1 MVQTGSFTGQSHSGL
16 SYESSKPMEERLKRT
31 FQRLTLVASLV
42 CSFFLIA
49 AGIRENR
56 PEWLRHQKRYLE
68 IISQNFSDQRFAPAS
83 RQDRPQI
90 RQIHLDSLQRTDR
103 CLSCH
108 FGVSDTRMQSQSLP
122 LRAHSPGILEN
133 HPVSKFGCTICHA
146 GQGQA
151 VDMKN
156 AHARS
161 PDVGWAF
168 PLLSLN
174 MMESSCGKCHL
185 AIFDKAKNLAG
196 TQTFQKGLGIF
207 QQEGC
212 LGCHKARGVGG
223 TIGPDLTIQGEKTQ
237 HEYDFSRVAGERTVI
252 NWLFNH
258 FKDPEMVSPGSQ
270 MLAVD
275 LGEDEIRALI
285 TFTLGMAR
293 PQIPFDYFSLD
304 TLKEFKGSRNILT
317 GAAAYPMICSA
328 CHGKSGEGKSF
339 KAYKTG
345 IPSLGNQDFLSVAS
359 LDFIVFSIT
368 HGRSGRQMA
377 AWLPRFSGLR
387 AQEIANV
394 AQHVKAGY
402 RIRSEF
408 KTVLNLRGNPLE
420 GKKLYLDHCSVCH
433 GPDGKGAGVIT
444 LSNPDMLAAASD
456 LFLYTTIIN
465 GRSNTAMPS
474 WGRFSS
480 DQISHILSFLRSWAT
495 SPPPPRTLTTARGD
509 ALLGQERYHYL
520 CSRCHGIYGQGDTGP
535 AILNPDFL
543 RSASDIFLATM
554 ITYGRQGTAM
564 FGWATAV
571 SQKERLST
579 EDVANVIAY
588 LRKAAADPPEVIY
601 AGAGFGSSDRG
612 RSLFLLHCAECHGTN
627 GEGTKA
633 PALNNQELLNAATNG
648 YFFATISLGRSGTD
662 MPVWGKGSDK
672 VPALDSQTRHDI
684 VAFVRAWQR
693 IVIKKSSKF

>member
-1 MVQTGSFTGQSHSGL
+1 
-16 SYESSKPMEERLKRT
+16 MEERLKRT
-31 FQRLTLVASLV
+31 FQRLTLIGSLV
-42 CSFFLIA
+42 CVFFLIA

-56 PEWLRHQKRYLE
+56 PEWRRFQQRYLE
-68 IISQNFSDQRFAPAS
+68 MVSQNFSDHRSDRPS
-83 RQDRPQI
+83 RRDSPQI
-90 RQIHLDSLQRTDR
+90 RQVHLTSLQRTDR
-103 CLSCH
+103 CITCH
-108 FGVSDTRMQSQSLP
+108 SGVSDVRMQDQPLP
-122 LRAHSPGILEN
+122 LRTHSPGILEH
-133 HPVSKFGCTICHA
+133 HPISKFGCTICHA

-151 VDMKN
+151 VDKKN

-161 PDVGWAF
+161 PDVGWAS

-185 AIFDKAKNLAG
+185 AIFDKAKDLAG
-196 TQTFQKGLGIF
+196 TETFQKGLGIF

-223 TIGPDLTIQGEKTQ
+223 IIGPDLTIQGEKTQ
-237 HEYDFSRVAGERTVI
+237 HEYDFSRVSGEKTVT

-275 LGEDEIRALI
+275 LDEADIRALI

-317 GAAAYPMICSA
+317 GAEAYPMICSA
-328 CHGKSGEGKSF
+328 CHGKSGEGKDYSL
-339 KAYKTG
+339 YETG
-345 IPSLGNQDFLSVAS
+345 VPSLGNQDFLSVAS
-359 LDFIVFSIT
+359 LDLIGFSIT

-377 AWLPRFSGLR
+377 AWHPRFSGFMP
-387 AQEIANV
+387 QEIANI
-394 AQHVKAGY
+394 AQHIKAGNQV
-402 RIRSEF
+402 RSELR
-408 KTVLNLRGNPLE
+408 TVMNKRGDPLQ
-420 GKKLYLDHCSVCH
+420 GKEYYLDHCSVCH
-433 GPDGKGAGVIT
+433 GPDGRGAGIIT

-456 LFLYTTIIN
+456 AFLFTTVVN
-465 GRSNTAMPS
+465 GRSNTAMPA

-480 DQISHILSFLRSWAT
+480 EQMSHVLAFLRSWTTPPAPRRT
-495 SPPPPRTLTTARGD
+495 ISPTGGD
-509 ALLGQERYHYL
+509 ALRGQDRYHYL

-535 AILNPDFL
+535 AILNPDFQK
-543 RSASDIFLATM
+543 SVSDSFLANM

-564 FGWATAV
+564 FGWVTAV
-571 SQKERLST
+571 SQNERLSS
-579 EDVANVIAY
+579 ENVADIIAY
-588 LRKAAADPPEVIY
+588 LRKAAANPPEVIY
-601 AGAGFGSSDRG
+601 AGPGFGSAERG
-612 RSLFLLHCAECHGTN
+612 RPLFLSHCAECHGLN

-648 YFFATISLGRSGTD
+648 YFFATLSLGRSGTD

-672 VPALDSQTRHDI
+672 YPALKSQARHDI
-684 VAFVRAWQR
+684 VAFLRAWQR
-693 IVIKKSSKF
+693 IVIKKLPKD

>member
-1 MVQTGSFTGQSHSGL
+1 
-16 SYESSKPMEERLKRT
+16 MEERIKRT
-31 FQRLTLVASLV
+31 FQRLSLVASLV

-56 PEWLRHQKRYLE
+56 PEWRRHQKRYLE
-68 IISQNFSDQRFAPAS
+68 IISQNFSDQSVARIN
-83 RQDRPQI
+83 RKDRPQI
-90 RQIHLDSLQRTDR
+90 RQIHLNSLQRTDR
-103 CLSCH
+103 CLTCH
-108 FGVSDTRMQSQSLP
+108 FGVSDVRMQGQPHP

-133 HPVSKFGCTICHA
+133 HPIFKFGCTICHA

-151 VDMKN
+151 VDKKN

-161 PDVGWAF
+161 PEVGWAS

-185 AIFDKAKNLAG
+185 AIFDKAKDLAG
-196 TQTFQKGLGIF
+196 TKTFQKGLGIF

-237 HEYDFSRVAGERTVI
+237 HEYDFSRVAGEKTVT

-258 FKDPEMVSPGSQ
+258 FKDPETVSPGSQ

-275 LGEDEIRALI
+275 LAEDEIRALI

-304 TLKEFKGSRNILT
+304 TLKEFKGSRNILA
-317 GAAAYPMICSA
+317 GAEAYPMICSA

-339 KAYKTG
+339 SVYKTG
-345 IPSLGNQDFLSVAS
+345 IPSLGNLDFISVAS
-359 LDFIVFSIT
+359 LDFIVFSMT

-377 AWLPRFSGLR
+377 AWLPRFSGLFT
-387 AQEIANV
+387 QEIANI
-394 AQHVKAGY
+394 AQHIKAGN
-402 RIRSEF
+402 RIRSEL
-408 KTVLNLRGNPLE
+408 KTVLNKPGNNLE
-420 GKKLYLDHCSVCH
+420 GKELYLEHCSVCH
-433 GPDGKGAGVIT
+433 GPDGKGAGIIT

-456 LFLYTTIIN
+456 TFLYTTIVD
-465 GRSNTAMPS
+465 GRSNTAMPA

-480 DQISHILSFLRSWAT
+480 DQMSHLLAFLRSWAT
-495 SPPPPRTLTTARGD
+495 SPSHSRPITISGGD
-509 ALLGQERYHYL
+509 ALRGQERYHYL

-535 AILNPDFL
+535 AILNPDFQK
-543 RSASDIFLATM
+543 SASDIFLATM
-554 ITYGRQGTAM
+554 ISYGRQGTAM

-571 SQKERLST
+571 SQNERLSS
-579 EDVANVIAY
+579 EDVADVIAY
-588 LRKAAADPPEVIY
+588 LRKAASDQPEVIY
-601 AGAGFGSSDRG
+601 PGAGFGSIERG
-612 RSLFLLHCAECHGTN
+612 RPLFLMHCAECHGPN
-627 GEGTKA
+627 GEGAKA

-648 YFFATISLGRSGTD
+648 YFFATLSLGRSGTD

-672 VPALDSQTRHDI
+672 VPALDPQARHDI

-693 IVIKKSSKF
+693 IVIKKSSKY